1 MNGKQIKE
9 TRIRVGLSQNEL
21 AEKLGVSQP
30 TISLWERSRG
40 QPSPAQFAVLKSVL
54 GSPEKDDTAEA
65 SALAAWLT
73 KQRVAKGYSVPELA
87 HRSGLTPPA
96 IYRIEAGVTRNLRDA
111 TRKKLEAALGSD
123 IPEETAQELA
133 DEAEIKGHGK

>member
-40 QPSPAQFAVLKSVL
+40 QPSPAQFAVLKSEFA
-54 GSPEKDDTAEA
+54 EK
-65 SALAAWLT
+65 SLAT
-73 KQRVAKGYSVPELA
+73 
-87 HRSGLTPPA
+87 T
-96 IYRIEAGVTRNLRDA
+96 
-111 TRKKLEAALGSD
+111 
-123 IPEETAQELA
+123 
-133 DEAEIKGHGK
+133 